1 MCRAASL
8 QKIKLKNHTMKLV
21 VEAKVKKRG
30 DDLYRRDV
38 CFESGDEEVLR
49 TLDLLF
55 ANRCVAPWWQLKK
68 KQRVAH
74 WLHV

>member
-1 MCRAASL
+1 
-8 QKIKLKNHTMKLV
+8 MKLV

-30 DDLYRRDV
+30 DYQWAAAWFHVKNELYRRDV
-38 CFESGDEEVLR
+38 CFESGDEEVQR